1 MVMEFINK
9 KNLLIYLFLLPG
21 IALGQ
26 NYTVKSPDKKI
37 TISVAVKNEVKWSV
51 NYNDETLLAPSRIA
65 LEFKDGK
72 ALGINPAVSKTR
84 SSSVTTVIEAP
95 IPIKNKRIPE
105 EYNQLKVQFKGNFAI
120 TFRAYNDG
128 VAYRFETSLP
138 DKELLVKNEI
148 AEFNFPDNYQTAWP
162 IDEPFSFAAM
172 RSAPP
177 IAPGFGSANPP
188 SGRGMFGPPP
198 QANNN
203 NSTGINGANGNVAP
217 PGPGG
222 PPRGFPRFVRSPF
235 TTSYEYLFRDST
247 VAMVSDTVGLP
258 VYFSTKKGTK
268 IVLTEA
274 DLYDYP
280 NLFAKGNQGNSIAA
294 AFPCYII
301 KEGGGFMGMS
311 PPAETADYIAKTSG
325 TRTYPWRALVIS
337 PDDKGLLEN
346 ELVYKLSSPPAIPTD
361 WIQPGQV
368 VWEWWHAS
376 NLFDVDFHAGINTR
390 SYQYYVDFASKYG
403 IKYMLIDAGWSNN
416 PEVNIPEITKYA
428 GDKNV
433 GVMLWI
439 SWTDLTSDMDNI
451 LNRFQQWGVKG
462 VKMDYMNRADQKMV
476 NIFEKVAQ
484 ETAKRKMLIDYHGAY
499 KPTGLH
505 RKYPNVVNY
514 EGVKGLEHNK
524 LGSQRITPSHDVSIL
539 FTRMVA
545 GPIDYT
551 PGAMQNAASA
561 NFRNIASTPMSQGT
575 RAHQTAMYIMYDAPI
590 QMLADNPVLYM
601 REDAYTKFITQMPT
615 VWDKTI
621 GVDGKIGQYA
631 VMARKKDNN
640 WYVGALN
647 DWSNR
652 ILDVSL
658 NFLDIQKKY
667 KVTIVQDGIN
677 ADNYAS
683 DYKLTSQEVSS
694 SDKIKINMARGGGWA
709 AILTPIE

>member
-1 MVMEFINK
+1 MGFINER
-9 KNLLIYLFLLPG
+9 NLLICFFLFPG
-21 IALGQ
+21 IVLGQ
-26 NYTVKSPDKKI
+26 NYTVKSPDKKV
-37 TISVAVKNEVKWSV
+37 TINVTVKDDVKWSV
-51 NYNDETLLAPSRIA
+51 TYNSDEVLLAPSRIA
-65 LEFKDGK
+65 LEFKGGK
-72 ALGINPAVSKTR
+72 TLGNNPAVTKTR
-84 SSSVTTVIEAP
+84 PSSVTTVIEAP
-95 IPIKNKRIPE
+95 VAIKNKRIPE
-105 EYNQLKVQFKGNFAI
+105 EYNQLKVQFKGSFAI

-128 VAYRFETSLP
+128 AAYRFETSLP

-172 RSAPP
+172 RPALP

-188 SGRGMFGPPP
+188 SGNFGMFGPPP
-198 QANNN
+198 SQANNN
-203 NSTGINGANGNVAP
+203 NKGPDVNVQPP

-222 PPRGFPRFVRSPF
+222 PGGFPRLVQSPF

-247 VAMVSDTVGLP
+247 VAMVRDTIGLP
-258 VYFSTKKGTK
+258 IYFSTRKGTK

-280 NLFAKGNQGNSIAA
+280 NLFAKGKQGNGIEAT
-294 AFPCYII
+294 FPPYII

-311 PPAETADYIAKTSG
+311 PPAETADYIAKTTG

-346 ELVYKLSSPPAIPTD
+346 ELVYKLSSPPVIPTD

-368 VWEWWHAS
+368 AWEWWHAS
-376 NLFDVDFHAGINTR
+376 NLFDVDFRAGINTR
-390 SYQYYVDFASKYG
+390 SYQYYIDFASRYGVKY
-403 IKYMLIDAGWSNN
+403 ILIDAGWSNN
-416 PEVNIPEITKYA
+416 PDVNIPEITKYA
-428 GDKNV
+428 GGKNV

-439 SWTDLTSDMDNI
+439 SWTDLTSGMDSI

-476 NIFEKVAQ
+476 NIFERVAQ

-524 LGSQRITPSHDVSIL
+524 LGSKRITPSHDIAIM

-551 PGAMQNAASA
+551 PGAMYNATSA
-561 NFRNIASTPMSQGT
+561 NFRNIASAPMSQGT
-575 RAHQTAMYIMYDAPI
+575 RAHQTAMYILYDAPI

-601 REDAYTKFITQMPT
+601 REDAYTKFITQIPT

-621 GVDGKIGQYA
+621 GVDGMIGRYA
-631 VMARKKDNN
+631 VLARKKDNN
-640 WYVGALN
+640 WYLGALN
-647 DWSNR
+647 DWTNR
-652 ILDVSL
+652 NLDVSL
-658 NFLDIQKKY
+658 NFLDAKKKY
-667 KVTIVQDGIN
+667 KLTIVQDGIN

-683 DYKLTSQEVSS
+683 DYKITSQEVSS
-694 SDKIKINMARGGGWA
+694 SDKVKITMARGGGWA
-709 AILTPIE
+709 AILTPVE

>member
-1 MVMEFINK
+1 MEFINERI
-9 KNLLIYLFLLPG
+9 LLICFFLLPG
-21 IALGQ
+21 VTLGQ
-26 NYTVKSPDKKI
+26 DYTIKSPDKKI
-37 TISVAVKNEVKWSV
+37 TISVVVKNDVKWSV
-51 NYNDETLLAPSRIA
+51 TYNDELLLAPSRIA

-72 ALGINPAVSKTR
+72 VLGNNPAVSKTR
-84 SSSVTTVIEAP
+84 PSSVATVIEAP
-95 IPIKNKRIPE
+95 VPIKNKRIPE
-105 EYNQLKVQFKGNFAI
+105 EYNQLKVQFKGNFAV

-128 VAYRFETSLP
+128 AAYRFETSLP
-138 DKELLVKNEI
+138 DKELVIKNEI
-148 AEFNFPDNYQTAWP
+148 AEFNFPDNFQTAWP
-162 IDEPFSFAAM
+162 TNEAFSFAAM
-172 RSAPP
+172 RPALA

-188 SGRGMFGPPP
+188 SKGFGMFGPPP
-198 QANNN
+198 QANTN
-203 NSTGINGANGNVAP
+203 NSPGGNAP
-217 PGPGG
+217 NVNAPPPLPGPGG
-222 PPRGFPRFVRSPF
+222 PGGFPRFVQSPF

-247 VAMVSDTVGLP
+247 VAKVADTVGLP
-258 VYFSTKKGTK
+258 VYFSSAKGTK

-280 NLFAKGNQGNSIAA
+280 NLFAKGKQGNGIAA
-294 AFPCYII
+294 TFPPYII

-325 TRTYPWRALVIS
+325 TRSYPWRALVIS

-346 ELVYKLSSPPAIPTD
+346 ELVYKLSSPPVIPTD

-368 VWEWWHAS
+368 AWEWWHAS
-376 NLFDVDFHAGINTR
+376 NLFDVDFQAGINTR
-390 SYQYYVDFASKYG
+390 SYQYYIDFASRYG
-403 IKYMLIDAGWSNN
+403 IKYILIDAGWSNN
-416 PEVNIPEITKYA
+416 PEVSIPEITKYA
-428 GDKNV
+428 SDKNV

-439 SWTDLTSDMDNI
+439 SWTDLTSDMNGI
-451 LNRFQQWGVKG
+451 LDRFQQWGVKG

-476 NIFEKVAQ
+476 NVFERVAQ

-524 LGSQRITPSHDVSIL
+524 LGSQRITPSHDVVIM

-551 PGAMQNAASA
+551 PGAMNNATSA
-561 NFRNIASTPMSQGT
+561 NFRNIASAPMSQGT
-575 RAHQTAMYIMYDAPI
+575 RAHQTAMYILYDAPI

-601 REDAYTKFITQMPT
+601 REDAYTKFITQIPT
-615 VWDKTI
+615 VWDKTV
-621 GVDGKIGQYA
+621 GVDGVIGRYA

-652 ILDVSL
+652 NLDVSL
-658 NFLDIQKKY
+658 DFLDAKKKY
-667 KVTIVQDGIN
+667 KLTIVQDGIN

-683 DYKLTSQEVSS
+683 DYKITTQEVSS
-694 SDKIKINMARGGGWA
+694 SDKIKITMASGGGWA
-709 AILTPIE
+709 AIFTPIE